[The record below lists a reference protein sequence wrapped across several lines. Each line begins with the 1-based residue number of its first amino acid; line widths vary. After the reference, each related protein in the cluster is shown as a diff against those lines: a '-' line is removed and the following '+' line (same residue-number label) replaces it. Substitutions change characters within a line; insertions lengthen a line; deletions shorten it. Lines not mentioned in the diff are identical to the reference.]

1 MTTTVHHRTKKNP
14 SLSPKNIYL
23 ASCRTDFLKLVEQAH
38 GLNVSRLL
46 GDLDIDSAQCLIAV
60 DVISVIQFDTKF
72 MGVESREY
80 VFENGTNNL
89 RKVVKI
95 NLERFVQ
102 QMKEVAGQVC
112 DGKRQRS
119 TVEDDSLSS
128 SSSNAFAELS
138 KRKKINVGR
147 KIKHRTESSRKDESF
162 SSGFY
167 DIPPPIFFKD
177 LSSEKQLEH
186 NMTTAIRIDHFLTQY
201 CCIQTKDLTKTKVTL
216 LHDFKVHEE
225 QLYEM
230 LMYLRNSFGV
240 AMKENIDKNNLT
252 ASLVKMLSGFKPIGY
267 NQT

>member
-1 MTTTVHHRTKKNP
+1 MTTTVHHTTKKNP
-14 SLSPKNIYL
+14 SSSPKNIYF

-60 DVISVIQFDTKF
+60 DVISVIQSDTKF
-72 MGVESREY
+72 MSFESREY

-89 RKVVKI
+89 RKAVKI

-112 DGKRQRS
+112 DGKRPRS
-119 TVEDDSLSS
+119 TEDDSLSS
-128 SSSNAFAELS
+128 SSSNAFAEPS
-138 KRKKINVGR
+138 KRKKIIVAR
-147 KIKHRTESSRKDESF
+147 KIKHRTGSSRSD
-162 SSGFY
+162 GVY
-167 DIPPPIFFKD
+167 GIRPPIFFKN
-177 LSSEKQLEH
+177 LSSEEQLEH

-201 CCIQTKDLTKTKVTL
+201 CCIQTKDLTKTKVIL

-230 LMYLRNSFGV
+230 FMYLRNSFGDAV
-240 AMKENIDKNNLT
+240 KENIDKNNLT